1 MGLSLARK
9 SRADFRSISCSSL
22 NPKSI
27 GLLSDDPASAER
39 RDLGGWVAEI
49 GEHGVG
55 VLSQLRGR
63 RAEGGRGIGQ
73 LDRIAERR
81 EAAALAVVDLEDHAA
96 MRSEERRVGK
106 GGRCRGEWWS
116 CRKSS
121 RE

>member
-27 GLLSDDPASAER
+27 GLLSDDAARTER
-39 RDLGGWVAEI
+39 GDLGGWVAEV

-55 VLSQLRGR
+55 VLPELRGR
-63 RAEGGRGIGQ
+63 RTERGRRVGQ

-81 EAAALAVVDLEDHAA
+81 EAPALAVVHLDHHAA
-96 MRSEERRVGK
+96 ID
-106 GGRCRGEWWS
+106 
-116 CRKSS
+116 RKSVG
-121 RE
+121 